1 MKATQMIRL
10 ASVAIL
16 TSSLILAS
24 CAKEDDIL
32 SQNDSAES
40 ASAPQL
46 KSVITSSGTNSVTL
60 LAGQTINV
68 GSVVYTDVDT
78 NSDGTDDAL
87 EITYSLTGGWQLS
100 EIQYWIGTSLTT
112 LPVNKSGNPQIGLF
126 PYKFA
131 DVAGMTSYS
140 FQVPF
145 TAINFTC
152 DAEGI
157 YYIASHASVRL
168 LKADGTYQNET
179 AWGQGQRLVQKGN
192 WAMYYYI
199 DIDCD
204 PEIVSEAINTE
215 TAFAYSASYSQTF
228 TTFGIKSR
236 WGWTNGPLA
245 PGTYT
250 FTLYAGAA
258 KSDITK
264 GTNVGT
270 VTLVYNGS
278 SAVVTYSMKT
288 PYKLEEA
295 QLYLGTDVLPMDN
308 GSYTVAPG
316 QYTYNA
322 GELTSVTTYTFN
334 GTGLS
339 GDIYMVAHATVS
351 GF

>member
-1 MKATQMIRL
+1 MKATNFFRL
-10 ASVAIL
+10 ASVAIVS
-16 TSSLILAS
+16 SSLILAS
-24 CAKEDDIL
+24 CTKEEDVLLQSGTIET
-32 SQNDSAES
+32 ES
-40 ASAPQL
+40 GNQL
-46 KSVITSSGTNSVTL
+46 KSVVTSSGSNSVSL
-60 LAGQTINV
+60 IAGQTINA
-68 GSVVYTDVDT
+68 GSVLYTDIDT
-78 NSDGTDDAL
+78 NADGIDDAL
-87 EITYSLTGGWQLS
+87 EITYSLTGGWEFV
-100 EIQYWIGTSLTT
+100 EIQYWMDLNLST
-112 LPVNKSGNPQIGLF
+112 LPVTKSGNPQVGLF

-131 DVAGMTSYS
+131 DVLGQTTYS

-145 TAINFTC
+145 SAINFTC

-204 PEIVSEAINTE
+204 PIIDSEPINTE
-215 TAFAYSASYSQTF
+215 TAFAYNANFSQAF
-228 TTFGIKSR
+228 TNFGIKSR

-245 PGTYT
+245 PGSYT

-270 VTLVYNGS
+270 LTLVYNGS
-278 SAVVTYSMKT
+278 SAVATYNMKN
-288 PYKLEEA
+288 PYKLQEA
-295 QLYLGTDVLPMDN
+295 QLFLGADVLPVDN

-316 QYTYNA
+316 QYPYNA
-322 GELTSVTTYTFN
+322 GELNSVTSYTFN
-334 GTGLS
+334 VTGLNGS
-339 GDIYMVAHATVS
+339 IYLVAHATVS

>member
-1 MKATQMIRL
+1 MKTTNLFRV

-24 CAKEDDIL
+24 CAKEDDALLQGGTIETETG
-32 SQNDSAES
+32 S
-40 ASAPQL
+40 QL
-46 KSVITSSGTNSVTL
+46 KSVVTSSGSNSVSL
-60 LAGQTINV
+60 IAGQTINA
-68 GSVVYTDVDT
+68 GSVVYTDIDT
-78 NSDGTDDAL
+78 NSDGIDDAL
-87 EITYSLTGGWQLS
+87 EITYSLTGGWEFV
-100 EIQYWIGTSLTT
+100 EIQYWMDLNLTT
-112 LPVNKSGNPQIGLF
+112 LPVNKSGNPQVGLF
-126 PYKFA
+126 PYKFS
-131 DVAGMTSYS
+131 DVLGQTSYT

-145 TAINFTC
+145 SAINFTC
-152 DAEGI
+152 EAEGI

-204 PEIVSEAINTE
+204 PEIVSEPINTE
-215 TAFAYSASYSQTF
+215 TAFAYNPAYSTTF
-228 TTFGIKSR
+228 TSLGIKGR

-245 PGTYT
+245 AGTYT

-270 VTLVYNGS
+270 LTLVYNGS
-278 SAVVTYSMKT
+278 NAVVTYQMKS
-288 PYKLEEA
+288 PYKLLEA
-295 QLYLGTDVLPMDN
+295 QLFLGTDVLPTDN

-316 QYTYNA
+316 QYPYNA
-322 GELTSVTTYTFN
+322 GELTSVTSYTFN
-334 GTGLS
+334 VTGLNGS
-339 GDIYMVAHATVS
+339 IYLVAHATVS